1 MEQKFKEV
9 FLSHLNLCIF
19 ISLFVLSFHHET
31 VVSTLSQYI
40 LDPWKN
46 FIVIPAGNAL
56 LTAIIYLGLN
66 KWLAHKHWTLQPFDK
81 ENKTAIFITGC
92 IGGICSIY
100 LALNEITTYLISALI
115 LYSTYHQVKRFI
127 KKLSG
132 LLSPDSKA
140 TVRDLA
146 EFAVFFINLVIAFT
160 VINVSLNTIHNS
172 LNLPLAFNLG
182 DGMNALFNGVY
193 FSIITMTTVGY
204 GDIYPQTTLARVI
217 VGIECLTS
225 YILLGIM
232 IGIISRGVDFNKAQ

>member
-1 MEQKFKEV
+1 MSTKFKEV
-9 FLSHLNLCIF
+9 FLSHFNLCIF
-19 ISLFVLSFHHET
+19 ISLFILSFHHEALVSALSEY
-31 VVSTLSQYI
+31 VVNPWRNFVIIPLS
-40 LDPWKN
+40 
-46 FIVIPAGNAL
+46 NAL
-56 LTAIIYLGLN
+56 LTSLIYLGLN
-66 KWLAHKHWTLQPFDK
+66 IWLAHKHWTQQTFRK
-81 ENKTAIFITGC
+81 ENKTAIFITGL

-100 LALNEITTYLISALI
+100 IALDEITTYLISALI
-115 LYSTYHQVKRFI
+115 LYSTYHQIKHFI

-132 LLSPDSKA
+132 LLSPNTQA
-140 TVRDLA
+140 TTKDLA

-172 LNLPLAFNLG
+172 LDLPLAFNLG
-182 DGMNALFNGVY
+182 QGMDAIFNGVY
-193 FSIITMTTVGY
+193 YSIITMTTVGY